1 MTRLSG
7 EIMWPSPGGLC
18 PPEQAGQELKGK
30 VGGLVNGL
38 CLQRGAEM
46 DRDLE
51 VTHPDLPRGGKL

>member
-1 MTRLSG
+1 
-7 EIMWPSPGGLC
+7 MWPSPGGLC

-46 DRDLE
+46 DGDLE